1 MTPVV
6 LDGSNLT
13 IENVYQVAYENV
25 SVQLAEA
32 AIDRM
37 RSSRRVIE
45 KAIVEDRIIYGVN
58 TGFGKLSDVHIS
70 PEKVADL
77 QLNLLRSHA
86 AGVGKPLPEAFVRAI
101 MVTKANT
108 LAKGYSGIRPEVVE
122 LLVDLLNHAIH
133 PVIPEK
139 GSVGACGDLAPLAH
153 LSLVLVGE
161 GEAFFAGE
169 RVPGAQALRR
179 ASLVPETL
187 QAKEGLS
194 LINGTQYMAGLGA
207 LAVKQA
213 EELLKLADIAAAM
226 NLEALMGTPTAF
238 DSRIQAAR
246 GQLGQ
251 IASAENLRA
260 LMAGSQIREAHR
272 YCPRVQDPY
281 SLRCTPQVHGASRDA
296 VKFVRSVI
304 EQEINAATD
313 NPLVFTETED
323 VLSGGNFHGQPVAL
337 ALDVLAIALAEVG
350 NIAECRV
357 ALSMDGAQSG
367 LPYFLA
373 QDPGLNSG
381 FMIAQVTAASLVA
394 ENKILCHPAS
404 VDSLPTSAGKE
415 DHVSMGALAV
425 QKLWKVIENTEQI
438 LAIEFLCGAQG
449 LDFRKPLKPGS
460 GVGKAYDMIRA
471 TIPPLQQDRSLTP
484 DIADMIQLMRSAQ
497 FLEEVERITPLK

>member
-161 GEAFFAGE
+161 GEAFFC
-169 RVPGAQALRR
+169 RR
-179 ASLVPETL
+179 T
-187 QAKEGLS
+187 G
-194 LINGTQYMAGLGA
+194 
-207 LAVKQA
+207 
-213 EELLKLADIAAAM
+213 
-226 NLEALMGTPTAF
+226 
-238 DSRIQAAR
+238 
-246 GQLGQ
+246 
-251 IASAENLRA
+251 
-260 LMAGSQIREAHR
+260 AGS
-272 YCPRVQDPY
+272 
-281 SLRCTPQVHGASRDA
+281 
-296 VKFVRSVI
+296 
-304 EQEINAATD
+304 
-313 NPLVFTETED
+313 
-323 VLSGGNFHGQPVAL
+323 
-337 ALDVLAIALAEVG
+337 
-350 NIAECRV
+350 
-357 ALSMDGAQSG
+357 
-367 LPYFLA
+367 
-373 QDPGLNSG
+373 
-381 FMIAQVTAASLVA
+381 
-394 ENKILCHPAS
+394 
-404 VDSLPTSAGKE
+404 
-415 DHVSMGALAV
+415 
-425 QKLWKVIENTEQI
+425 
-438 LAIEFLCGAQG
+438 
-449 LDFRKPLKPGS
+449 S
-460 GVGKAYDMIRA
+460 GVEACEPCARNLASKGG
-471 TIPPLQQDRSLTP
+471 TITY
-484 DIADMIQLMRSAQ
+484 
-497 FLEEVERITPLK
+497 